1 MKGKSDLA
9 IGNIVGSNIFNILF
23 VLGTTALI
31 SPKAVAFESGFI
43 IDGIVA
49 IGALFLLYTFIGSD
63 GYLKEWGN
71 YYADW
76 LFGIFCKHFIGEIYD

>member
-1 MKGKSDLA
+1 MIWQLVISSE
-9 IGNIVGSNIFNILF
+9 VIFNILF

-63 GYLKEWGN
+63 GYLKKSG
-71 YYADW
+71 AIIM
-76 LFGIFCKHFIGEIYD
+76 LIGYLAYFVSIL